1 MAHISTQ
8 YVFQDRLSHDDEI
21 RMKTTLYAYQGIKR
35 ITYNRDHSIL
45 CIDYHDHNLSREQ
58 IEQCLND
65 LHYRYTF
72 MDSVIFLG

>member
-8 YVFQDRLSHDDEI
+8 YEFKDRLSHDDEI
-21 RMKTTLYAYQGIKR
+21 QMKTALHAYQGITR
-35 ITYNRDHSIL
+35 IAYDRDHGTL
-45 CIDYHDHNLSREQ
+45 CIDYHDHDLSREQ